1 MLSSEPHIPA
11 VHALHLAEVAARYGV
26 TSSQLFSA
34 VGLREA
40 DLSEPEERLS
50 VEVVTQLIE
59 RARILTGEPAIGILL
74 GLQMRISAH
83 GYLGFAA
90 MVASTIGEALEIAVR
105 YAPTRTNALA
115 LRLLR
120 EGEQAALV
128 IDEVA
133 SFGSA
138 RDAVLFALMEGIRQI
153 GQALTGRRLAGGWA
167 EVTFPEPAY
176 FAKFAAVAD
185 APRVRFACAENRLLF
200 PRGVL
205 DVPLKLA
212 DPAAF
217 KLAHEQCEQAL
228 AAIRDASRLSAKVRS
243 LLMRKGG
250 TAHSLERVA
259 DALHLSSRT
268 LKRHLAA
275 EGTTFKQLLDE
286 ARRDVALRLI
296 GSDMSLDV
304 VAERLG
310 YSDLANFTRA
320 FRRWTGKTP
329 GAVRRE
335 RKPA

>member
-1 MLSSEPHIPA
+1 M
-11 VHALHLAEVAARYGV
+11 HALHLAEVAARYGV
-26 TSSQLFSA
+26 TSSQLFSVA
-34 VGLREA
+34 GLREV
-40 DLSEPEERLS
+40 DLSEPEERLP
-50 VEVVTQLIE
+50 VPVVTQLIE
-59 RARILTGEPAIGILL
+59 RARVLTGEPAIGILL

-115 LRLLR
+115 LRLVS

-133 SFGSA
+133 SFGTA

-153 GQALTGRRLAGGWA
+153 GQALTGRRLAGGRA

-176 FAKFAAVAD
+176 FAKFAAVTD
-185 APRVRFACAENRLLF
+185 APRVRFGCAENRLLF
-200 PRGVL
+200 PREVL
-205 DVPLKLA
+205 NVPLKLA

-228 AAIRDASRLSAKVRS
+228 AAIRDATRLSSKVRS

-250 TAHSLERVA
+250 TARSLEGVA
-259 DALHLSSRT
+259 DTLHLSSRT
-268 LKRHLAA
+268 LKRHLAS

-286 ARRDVALRLI
+286 ARKDVALRLI

-335 RKPA
+335 RRPP